1 MKALCQQEP
10 SGRRHYKTKYHTN
23 NFAVTQARRY
33 ASEQTV
39 QEQGHL
45 LKSNPDSHDYPK
57 SKMTEIAHIPA
68 VEKHVSSLR
77 HNLVQLYFIDL
88 HEHIKS

>member
-1 MKALCQQEP
+1 MKALHVNKS
-10 SGRRHYKTKYHTN
+10 SGRRHYKTQYHTN

-33 ASEQTV
+33 ASGQTV

-45 LKSNPDSHDYPK
+45 LKSNPNSHHHPK

-68 VEKHVSSLR
+68 VEKHVCSLR
-77 HNLVQLYFIDL
+77 HNLFQIHFIDL
-88 HEHIKS
+88 HEHIK